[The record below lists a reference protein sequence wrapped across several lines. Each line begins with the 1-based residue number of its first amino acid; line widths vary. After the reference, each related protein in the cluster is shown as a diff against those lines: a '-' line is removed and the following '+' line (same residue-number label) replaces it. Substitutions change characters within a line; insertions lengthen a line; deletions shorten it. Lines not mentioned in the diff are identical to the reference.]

1 MHKAFLKRELIRLYV
16 PSQHMKHGADQ
27 CDNYV
32 NMAFHFGIF
41 LIGKYVMSGP
51 LIFGIVWERERERS
65 EWMRTSSNLLC
76 HIHGKIYASSFWKNK
91 REREK
96 KKNLLAN
103 CSNFYALR
111 LLVLVDGK
119 MKDTFA
125 SHKASDLVYRFFFF
139 FLSFL
144 DLWIFV
150 LVKDRSMCIL
160 FVSLI
165 QIATFHA
172 SILWFV
178 VGIITSLFFFLS
190 FAKSIKEK
198 LFSFFSPN
206 FLLEI
211 PNIKINK

>member
-1 MHKAFLKRELIRLYV
+1 MR
-16 PSQHMKHGADQ
+16 
-27 CDNYV
+27 
-32 NMAFHFGIF
+32 
-41 LIGKYVMSGP
+41 
-51 LIFGIVWERERERS
+51 EREREVN
-65 EWMRTSSNLLC
+65 EWGLVVIYFVIFTGKFMRLLF
-76 HIHGKIYASSFWKNK
+76 GKIK
-91 REREK
+91 ERKK

-165 QIATFHA
+165 QIATFHT